1 MTHVHDAARQPAGV
15 AALPPPHY
23 LQALA
28 PLSADEIGVA
38 VDVIKADP
46 ELGPGALYGNLDLR
60 EPTPQAWRDHLA
72 GKTLPRE
79 ARINISHKD
88 RPGVWM
94 VIVSFE
100 QRAIVSRRHFPTAKS
115 AFQVE
120 QLLDVERVVKAD
132 PRFIEACRKRGITDM
147 TGVCV
152 DSWSGGN
159 FGFPDEEGHMVSYA
173 HCWLRLRDFENFY
186 AHPIDG
192 LNVAVDVKTG
202 EVLRID
208 DHGGPPIPMTDIPYD
223 PEFMPPARAPM
234 KPLNVVQPEGT
245 SFTMDGHAIA
255 WDKWTLAIGF
265 SPRDGI
271 ILHDIRYDRRPVV
284 RRAALAELVVPYGSP
299 ERGHYRK
306 NIFDIGEYGFGKFNH
321 SLELGCDCLGAI
333 HYLDS
338 HYCGLD
344 GGLVTIKKGICIHEE
359 DTGILW
365 KHWDF
370 RANRTELR
378 RGRRLVISCVNTVGN
393 YEYAQY
399 WYLDQAGE
407 ISFEVKATGIVNTM
421 ACEPG
426 QPSKYVQEV
435 APGLTAPIHQHI
447 FCARLDMA
455 VDGSENS
462 VVEVN
467 TYAEPVGPSNP
478 HGNGFFA
485 TETVLATEL
494 AASRRANAETH
505 RTWKVINP
513 NKLNAV
519 GKPVGYRLHA
529 TDCVTPFLAEN
540 GPSGIRSNF
549 IRNHL
554 WVTPFNEDERYPA
567 GEYVCNSDGSDG
579 LAEIV
584 KQDRPVENTDIVVWH
599 CFGLHHVVRPED
611 FPVQP
616 CMSAGFALMP
626 SGFFN
631 LNPSNDLPR
640 TVNSASVLANN
651 DVSCHC

>member
-1 MTHVHDAARQPAGV
+1 MNHVHAAASQPQGQ
-15 AALPPPHY
+15 AAPPPPSY

-28 PLSADEIGVA
+28 PLSAAEINSA
-38 VDVIKADP
+38 ANAIKADAD
-46 ELGPGALYGNLDLR
+46 LGPGALFGNIDLR
-60 EPTPQAWRDHLA
+60 EPSPQEWRDHLA
-72 GKTLPRE
+72 GKAFRRE
-79 ARINISHKD
+79 ARLNISHLD

-94 VIVSFE
+94 VFVALDSNAISF
-100 QRAIVSRRHFPTAKS
+100 RRHFPTSHS

-120 QLLDVERVVKAD
+120 QLLDVERKVKAD
-132 PRFIEACRKRGITDM
+132 PNFIEACRKRGITDM

-159 FGFPDEEGHMVSYA
+159 FGDAGEEGHMVSYV
-173 HCWLRLRDFENFY
+173 HCWLRLYENENFY

-192 LNVAVDVKTG
+192 LNVAIDVKTG
-202 EVLRID
+202 EILRID
-208 DHGGPPIPMTDIPYD
+208 DHGGPPIPMIDVPYD
-223 PEFMPPARAPM
+223 PDFMPTRAPM

-255 WDKWTLAIGF
+255 WDKWTLGIGY

-271 ILHDIRYDRRPVV
+271 ILHDVRYDGRPIV
-284 RRAALAELVVPYGSP
+284 RRMALGELVVPYGSP

-321 SLELGCDCLGAI
+321 SLKLGCDCLGAI

-338 HYCGLD
+338 HFCGLD
-344 GGLVTIKKGICIHEE
+344 GGVITIEKGICIHEE
-359 DTGILW
+359 DTGVLW

-370 RANRTELR
+370 RVDRTEVR
-378 RGRRLVISCVNTVGN
+378 RGRRLVISCINTVGN
-393 YEYAQY
+393 YEYGQY
-399 WYLDQAGE
+399 WYFDQAGQIE
-407 ISFEVKATGIVNTM
+407 CEVKATGIVDTM
-421 ACEPG
+421 ACDPG
-426 QPSKYVQEV
+426 QPGKFAAEV
-435 APGLTAPIHQHI
+435 SPGLSAPIHQHI
-447 FCARLDMA
+447 FCVRMDMNLD
-455 VDGSENS
+455 GGGNS
-462 VVEVN
+462 VVEAN
-467 TYAEPVGPSNP
+467 SYAEPMGLTNRF
-478 HGNGFFA
+478 GNGFYA
-485 TETVLATEL
+485 EETTLKTEL
-494 AASRRANAETH
+494 EAGRKANLDTH
-505 RTWKVINP
+505 RTWKIVNP
-513 NKLNAV
+513 NKLNAL

-529 TDCVTPFLAEN
+529 PDCVTPMTNEA

-554 WVTPFNEDERYPA
+554 WVTPYNENERYPA

-579 LAEIV
+579 LAEVV
-584 KQDRPVENTDIVVWH
+584 KQNRNVENTDIVVWH

-616 CMSAGFALMP
+616 CISCGFSLMP

-640 TVNSASVLANN
+640 ETNKASVLALGEPA
-651 DVSCHC
+651 CHC

>member
-1 MTHVHDAARQPAGV
+1 MNHVHAAASQPQGQ
-15 AALPPPHY
+15 AAPPPPSY

-28 PLSADEIGVA
+28 PLSAAEINSA
-38 VDVIKADP
+38 ANAIKADAD
-46 ELGPGALYGNLDLR
+46 LGPGALFGNIDLR
-60 EPTPQAWRDHLA
+60 EPSPQEWRDHLA
-72 GKTLPRE
+72 GKAFRRE
-79 ARINISHKD
+79 ARLNISHLD

-94 VIVSFE
+94 VFVALDSNAISF
-100 QRAIVSRRHFPTAKS
+100 RRHFPTSHS

-120 QLLDVERVVKAD
+120 QLLDVERKVKAD
-132 PRFIEACRKRGITDM
+132 PNFIEACRKRGITDM

-159 FGFPDEEGHMVSYA
+159 FGDAGEEGHMVSYV
-173 HCWLRLRDFENFY
+173 HCWLRLYENENFY

-192 LNVAVDVKTG
+192 LNVAIDVKTG
-202 EVLRID
+202 EILRID
-208 DHGGPPIPMTDIPYD
+208 DHGGPPIPMIDVPYD
-223 PEFMPPARAPM
+223 PDFMPTRAPM

-255 WDKWTLAIGF
+255 WDKWTLGIGY

-271 ILHDIRYDRRPVV
+271 ILHDVRYDGRPIV
-284 RRAALAELVVPYGSP
+284 RRMALGELVVPYGSP

-321 SLELGCDCLGAI
+321 SLKLGCDCLGAI

-338 HYCGLD
+338 HFCGLD
-344 GGLVTIKKGICIHEE
+344 GGVITIEKGICIHEE
-359 DTGILW
+359 DTGVLW

-370 RANRTELR
+370 RVDRTEVR
-378 RGRRLVISCVNTVGN
+378 RGRRLVISCINTVGN
-393 YEYAQY
+393 YEYGQY
-399 WYLDQAGE
+399 WYFDQAGQIE
-407 ISFEVKATGIVNTM
+407 CEVKATGIVDTM
-421 ACEPG
+421 ACDPGEPG
-426 QPSKYVQEV
+426 KFAAEV
-435 APGLTAPIHQHI
+435 SPGLSAPIHQHI
-447 FCARLDMA
+447 FCVRMDMNLD
-455 VDGSENS
+455 GGGNS
-462 VVEVN
+462 VVEAN
-467 TYAEPVGPSNP
+467 SYAEPMGPTNRF
-478 HGNGFFA
+478 GNGFYA
-485 TETVLATEL
+485 EETTLKTEL
-494 AASRRANAETH
+494 EAGRKANLDTH
-505 RTWKVINP
+505 RTWKIVNP
-513 NKLNAV
+513 NKLNAL

-529 TDCVTPFLAEN
+529 PDCVTPMTNEA

-554 WVTPFNEDERYPA
+554 WVTPYNENERYPA

-579 LAEIV
+579 LAEVV
-584 KQDRPVENTDIVVWH
+584 KQNRNVENTDIVVWH

-616 CMSAGFALMP
+616 CISCGFSLMP

-640 TVNSASVLANN
+640 ETNKASVLALGEPA
-651 DVSCHC
+651 CHC

>member
-1 MTHVHDAARQPAGV
+1 MNHVHAAATQPQGQ
-15 AALPPPHY
+15 AASPPPSY

-28 PLSADEIGVA
+28 PLSAAEINSA
-38 VDVIKADP
+38 VSAIKSDVD
-46 ELGPGALYGNLDLR
+46 LGPGALFGNIDLR
-60 EPTPQAWRDHLA
+60 EPSPQEWRDHLA
-72 GKTLPRE
+72 GKAFRRE
-79 ARINISHKD
+79 ARLNISHLD

-94 VIVSFE
+94 VFVALDNNRIIF
-100 QRAIVSRRHFPTAKS
+100 RRHFPSSHS

-120 QLLDVERVVKAD
+120 QLLDVERKVKAD
-132 PRFIEACRKRGITDM
+132 PNFIEACRKRGITDM

-159 FGFPDEEGHMVSYA
+159 FGDAGEEGHMVSYV
-173 HCWLRLRDFENFY
+173 HCWLRLYENENFY

-192 LNVAVDVKTG
+192 LNVAIDVKTG
-202 EVLRID
+202 EILRID
-208 DHGGPPIPMTDIPYD
+208 DHGGPPIPMIDVPYD
-223 PEFMPPARAPM
+223 PDFMPTRAPM

-255 WDKWTLAIGF
+255 WDKWTLGIGY

-271 ILHDIRYDRRPVV
+271 ILHDVRYDGRPIV
-284 RRAALAELVVPYGSP
+284 RRMALGELVVPYGSP

-321 SLELGCDCLGAI
+321 SLKLGCDCLGSI

-338 HYCGLD
+338 HFCGLD
-344 GGLVTIKKGICIHEE
+344 GGVITIEKGICIHEE
-359 DTGILW
+359 DTGVLW

-370 RANRTELR
+370 RVDRTEVR
-378 RGRRLVISCVNTVGN
+378 RGRRLVISCINTVGN
-393 YEYAQY
+393 YEYGQY
-399 WYLDQAGE
+399 WYFDQAGQIE
-407 ISFEVKATGIVNTM
+407 CEVKATGIVDTM
-421 ACEPG
+421 ACDPG
-426 QPSKYVQEV
+426 DPGKFAAEV
-435 APGLTAPIHQHI
+435 SPGLSAPIHQHI
-447 FCARLDMA
+447 FCVRMDMNLD
-455 VDGSENS
+455 GGGNS
-462 VVEVN
+462 VVEAN
-467 TYAEPVGPSNP
+467 SYAEPMGPTNRF
-478 HGNGFFA
+478 GNGFYA
-485 TETVLATEL
+485 EETTLKTEL
-494 AASRRANAETH
+494 EAGRKANLDTH
-505 RTWKVINP
+505 RTWKIVNP
-513 NKLNAV
+513 NKLNAL

-529 TDCVTPFLAEN
+529 PDCVTPMTNEA

-554 WVTPFNEDERYPA
+554 WVTPYNENERYPA

-579 LAEIV
+579 LAEVV
-584 KQDRPVENTDIVVWH
+584 KQNRNVENTDIVVWH

-616 CMSAGFALMP
+616 CISCGFSLMP

-640 TVNSASVLANN
+640 ETNKASVLALGEPA
-651 DVSCHC
+651 CHC

>member
-1 MTHVHDAARQPAGV
+1 MNHVHAAASQPQGQ
-15 AALPPPHY
+15 AAPPPPSY

-28 PLSADEIGVA
+28 PLSAAEINSA
-38 VDVIKADP
+38 VNAIKTDAD
-46 ELGPGALYGNLDLR
+46 LGPGALFGNIDLR
-60 EPTPQAWRDHLA
+60 EPSPQEWRDHLA
-72 GKTLPRE
+72 GKAFRRE
-79 ARINISHKD
+79 ARLNISHLD

-94 VIVSFE
+94 VFVALDNGAVTF
-100 QRAIVSRRHFPTAKS
+100 RRHFPTSHS

-120 QLLDVERVVKAD
+120 QLLDVERKVKAD
-132 PRFIEACRKRGITDM
+132 PNFIEACRKRGITDM

-159 FGFPDEEGHMVSYA
+159 FGDAGEEGHMVSYV
-173 HCWLRLRDFENFY
+173 HCWLRLYENENFY

-192 LNVAVDVKTG
+192 LNVAIDVKTG
-202 EVLRID
+202 EILRID
-208 DHGGPPIPMTDIPYD
+208 DHGGPPIPMIDVPYD
-223 PEFMPPARAPM
+223 PDFMPTRAPM

-255 WDKWTLAIGF
+255 WDKWTLGIGY

-271 ILHDIRYDRRPVV
+271 ILHDVRYDGRPIV
-284 RRAALAELVVPYGSP
+284 RRMALGELVVPYGSP

-321 SLELGCDCLGAI
+321 SLKLGCDCLGAI

-338 HYCGLD
+338 HFCGLD
-344 GGLVTIKKGICIHEE
+344 GGVITIEKGICIHEE
-359 DTGILW
+359 DTGVLW

-370 RANRTELR
+370 RVDRTEVR
-378 RGRRLVISCVNTVGN
+378 RGRRLVISCINTVGN
-393 YEYAQY
+393 YEYGQY
-399 WYLDQAGE
+399 WYFDQAGQIE
-407 ISFEVKATGIVNTM
+407 CEVKATGIVDTM
-421 ACEPG
+421 ACDPGEPG
-426 QPSKYVQEV
+426 KFAAEV
-435 APGLTAPIHQHI
+435 SPGLSAPIHQHI
-447 FCARLDMA
+447 FCVRMDMNLD
-455 VDGSENS
+455 GGGNS
-462 VVEVN
+462 VVEAN
-467 TYAEPVGPSNP
+467 SYAEPMGPTNRF
-478 HGNGFFA
+478 GNGFYA
-485 TETVLATEL
+485 EETTLKTEL
-494 AASRRANAETH
+494 EAARKANLDTH
-505 RTWKVINP
+505 RTWKIVNP
-513 NKLNAV
+513 SKLNAL

-529 TDCVTPFLAEN
+529 PDCVTPMTNEA

-554 WVTPFNEDERYPA
+554 WVTPYNENERYPA

-579 LAEIV
+579 LAEVV
-584 KQDRPVENTDIVVWH
+584 KQNRNVENTDIVVWH

-616 CMSAGFALMP
+616 CISCGFSLMP

-640 TVNSASVLANN
+640 ETNKASVLALGEPA
-651 DVSCHC
+651 CHC

>member
-1 MTHVHDAARQPAGV
+1 MNHVHAAASQPQGQ
-15 AALPPPHY
+15 AAPPPPSY

-28 PLSADEIGVA
+28 PLSAAEINSA
-38 VDVIKADP
+38 VNAIKTDAD
-46 ELGPGALYGNLDLR
+46 LGPGALFGNIDLR
-60 EPTPQAWRDHLA
+60 EPSPQEWRDHLA
-72 GKTLPRE
+72 GKAFRRE
-79 ARINISHKD
+79 ARLNISHLD

-94 VIVSFE
+94 VFVALDNG
-100 QRAIVSRRHFPTAKS
+100 AITFRRHFPTSHS

-120 QLLDVERVVKAD
+120 QLLDVERKVKAD
-132 PRFIEACRKRGITDM
+132 PNFIEACRKRGITDM

-159 FGFPDEEGHMVSYA
+159 FGDAGEEGHMVSYV
-173 HCWLRLRDFENFY
+173 HCWLRLYENENFY

-192 LNVAVDVKTG
+192 LNVAIDVKTG
-202 EVLRID
+202 EILRID
-208 DHGGPPIPMTDIPYD
+208 DHGGPPIPMIDVPYD
-223 PEFMPPARAPM
+223 PDFMPTRAPM

-255 WDKWTLAIGF
+255 WDKWTLGIGY

-271 ILHDIRYDRRPVV
+271 ILHDVRYDGRPIV
-284 RRAALAELVVPYGSP
+284 RRMALGELVVPYGSP

-321 SLELGCDCLGAI
+321 SLKLGCDCLGAI

-338 HYCGLD
+338 HFCGLD
-344 GGLVTIKKGICIHEE
+344 GGVITIEKGICIHEE
-359 DTGILW
+359 DTGVLW

-370 RANRTELR
+370 RVDRTEVR
-378 RGRRLVISCVNTVGN
+378 RGRRLVISCINTVGN
-393 YEYAQY
+393 YEYGQY
-399 WYLDQAGE
+399 WYFDQAGQIE
-407 ISFEVKATGIVNTM
+407 CEVKATGIVDTM
-421 ACEPG
+421 ACDPGEPG
-426 QPSKYVQEV
+426 KFAAEV
-435 APGLTAPIHQHI
+435 SPGLSAPIHQHI
-447 FCARLDMA
+447 FCVRMDMNLD
-455 VDGSENS
+455 GGGNS
-462 VVEVN
+462 VVEAN
-467 TYAEPVGPSNP
+467 SYAEPMGPTNRF
-478 HGNGFFA
+478 GNGFYA
-485 TETVLATEL
+485 EETTLKTEL
-494 AASRRANAETH
+494 EAARKANLDTH
-505 RTWKVINP
+505 RTWKIVNP
-513 NKLNAV
+513 SKLNAL

-529 TDCVTPFLAEN
+529 PDCVTPMTNEA

-554 WVTPFNEDERYPA
+554 WVTPYNENERYPA

-579 LAEIV
+579 LAEVV
-584 KQDRPVENTDIVVWH
+584 KQNRNVENTDIVVWH

-616 CMSAGFALMP
+616 CISCGFSLMP

-640 TVNSASVLANN
+640 ETNKASVLALGEPA
-651 DVSCHC
+651 CHC